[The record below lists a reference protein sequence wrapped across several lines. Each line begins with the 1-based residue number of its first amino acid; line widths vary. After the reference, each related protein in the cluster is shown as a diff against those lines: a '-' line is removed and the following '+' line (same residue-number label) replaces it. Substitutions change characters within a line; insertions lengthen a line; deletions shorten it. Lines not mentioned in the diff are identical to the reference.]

1 MRERETGHARLLH
14 APECITK
21 LFISH
26 SKSDQLSLGSHSLVA
41 LPSNAAREG
50 PVRFAA
56 RAGAVLASVFTCR

>member
-1 MRERETGHARLLH
+1 MRECGASHARLLH

-41 LPSNAAREG
+41 LPSNAAREEG
-50 PVRFAA
+50 VRFFGG
-56 RAGAVLASVFTCR
+56 RVRLASVFTGR